1 MAMQKV
7 VCLMGPTACGKT
19 GAAIELVKQGGYEII
34 SVDSAMVYRGMDIG
48 TATPSAEELAA
59 APHRLINIRDP
70 AESYSVGDFCDDAQR
85 EIQAIL
91 ANGNIPLLV
100 GGTMMYFHQLQQG
113 YSELPSSN
121 AAIRQQVAEEAE
133 QSGWPAMHAKL
144 QRVDSQ
150 TAEQL
155 HPNDAQRISRAL
167 EIYYQTGKPLSVWHA
182 EQQLQPPA
190 YQFEN
195 IILAPD
201 ERRII
206 HQRIE
211 QRFDLMLE
219 QGFIEEVEA
228 LYQRGDL
235 HPDLSSIRSVGYRQ
249 AWEYCAGHIDKE
261 TMRERAI
268 IATRQLCKRQF
279 TWLRRWQDARWIKS
293 PDELFTQI

>member
-1 MAMQKV
+1 MHKV
-7 VCLMGPTACGKT
+7 ICLMGPTACGKT
-19 GAAIELVKQGGYEII
+19 GAAIEMVKQGGYEII

-48 TATPSAEELAA
+48 TATPTAAELDV

-70 AESYSVGDFCDDAQR
+70 AEPYSVGDFCDDAQR

-91 ANGNIPLLV
+91 ENGNIPLLV

-113 YSELPSSN
+113 YSELPS
-121 AAIRQQVAEEAE
+121 ADPTIRQQVATEAE
-133 QSGWPAMHAKL
+133 QQGWPTLHTKL
-144 QRVDSQ
+144 QQVDSK

-182 EQQLQPPA
+182 EQQLQPPQ

-195 IILAPD
+195 IILAPE
-201 ERRII
+201 ERSVI

-219 QGFIEEVEA
+219 QGFIDEVQA
-228 LYQRGDL
+228 LYQRDNL

-249 AWEYCAGHIDKE
+249 AWDYCAGAIDKN
-261 TMRERAI
+261 TMRERAV

-279 TWLRRWQDARWIKS
+279 TWLRRWQDARWITS
-293 PDELFTQI
+293 SSEITTQ